1 MKGGK
6 VKIRTRE
13 NQDGTTTII
22 LDCFMGYYI
31 DFDGKKKP
39 NRKRRFL
46 DFKLIQNPKT
56 PLEKQH
62 NKDIEKKVRIIASN
76 WENSIMNEEYGLEDI
91 EKTKSL
97 VLVYLLKEIDRI
109 QDSVSKRAYKSM
121 LGHFNKHFPKDIT
134 FRQLNRRE
142 KAKNFYH
149 YLTKEAIKKD
159 GNNLSTKSAN
169 KYFKRLRKLLKE
181 SKLEGFIDE
190 LRFDVKLLP
199 EKQTEVVYLT
209 LEEFRKLENTE
220 EKNISLKNAF
230 LFACLTALRFGDLN
244 KLTWGE
250 IKEENGKIRYDRIMD
265 KKPNGKERRIT
276 NYFDLYAKKYIG
288 GRQGDGDRVFPHLP
302 KDASQKF
309 NDKLH
314 RWILRAGI
322 NKHITFHCA
331 KHSFAMYHIVHKEVS
346 PYKLAS
352 LLNHTDIRTSMHYY
366 DLCSPELKEKLV
378 G

>member
-62 NKDIEKKVRIIASN
+62 NKDIEKKVRIIANN

-97 VLVYLLKEIDRI
+97 VLVYLRKEIDRI

>member
-1 MKGGK
+1 MSLEGGK

-62 NKDIEKKVRIIASN
+62 NKDIEKKARIIANN

-97 VLVYLLKEIDRI
+97 VLVYLRKEIDRI
-109 QDSVSKRAYKSM
+109 QDSVSKRAYNSM

-169 KYFKRLRKLLKE
+169 KYFKRLRKLLRE
-181 SKLEGFIDE
+181 SKLEGYINE
-190 LRFDVKLLP
+190 LRFDVRLLP

-276 NYFDLYAKKYIG
+276 NYFDPYAKKYIG
-288 GRQGDGDRVFPHLP
+288 GRQGDGDRIFPHLP
-302 KDASQKF
+302 KDASQS
-309 NDKLH
+309 LM
-314 RWILRAGI
+314 I
-322 NKHITFHCA
+322 NYTGG
-331 KHSFAMYHIVHKEVS
+331 Y
-346 PYKLAS
+346 
-352 LLNHTDIRTSMHYY
+352 
-366 DLCSPELKEKLV
+366 
-378 G
+378 

>member
-62 NKDIEKKVRIIASN
+62 NKDIEKKVRIIANN

-97 VLVYLLKEIDRI
+97 VLVYLRKEIDRI

-244 KLTWGE
+244 KLNWGG
-250 IKEENGKIRYDRIMD
+250 IREENGKIRYDRIMD

>member
-97 VLVYLLKEIDRI
+97 VLVYLRKEIDRI
-109 QDSVSKRAYKSM
+109 QDGFSKRAYNSM

>member
-62 NKDIEKKVRIIASN
+62 NKDIEKKARIIANN

>member
-13 NQDGTTTII
+13 NQDGTTTIY

-31 DFDGKKKP
+31 DYDGKRKAS
-39 NRKRRFL
+39 RKRKFL
-46 DFKLIQNPKT
+46 KFKLIQKPKT
-56 PLEKQH
+56 PIDKQH
-62 NKDIEKKVRIIASN
+62 NKDCIEKARIIANS
-76 WENSIMNEEYGLEDI
+76 WENIIINEEYGFEDI

-97 VLVYLLKEIDRI
+97 VLVYLQKEIERI
-109 QDSVSKRAYKSM
+109 EDSGSKRGHITM
-121 LGHFNKHFPKDIT
+121 LGHVKKHFPKDIT
-134 FRQLNRRE
+134 FRQINKRE
-142 KAKNFYH
+142 KAKSFYH

-159 GNNLSTKSAN
+159 GNNLSVKSAN
-169 KYFKRLRKLLKE
+169 KYFKRLRRLLKE
-181 SKLEGFIDE
+181 SKLEGYIDE
-190 LRFDVKLLP
+190 LRFDVKFLS
-199 EKQTEVVYLT
+199 EGQTEVVYLT
-209 LEEFRKLENTE
+209 LEEYRMLEKTE
-220 EKNISLKNAF
+220 EKNTALKNAF
-230 LFACLTALRFGDLN
+230 LFSCLTALRFGDLN

-276 NYFDLYAKKYIG
+276 NYFDPYAKKYMG
-288 GRQGDGDRVFPHLP
+288 ERQGDSDRVFPHLP

-322 NKHITFHCA
+322 EKHITFHCA
-331 KHSFAMYHIVHKEVS
+331 KHSFAMYHIVHKEVN

>member
-13 NQDGTTTII
+13 NQDGTTTIF

-31 DFDGKKKP
+31 DYDGKKKA

-46 DFKLIQNPKT
+46 NFKLIQKPKT
-56 PLEKQH
+56 PLDKQH
-62 NKDIEKKVRIIASN
+62 NKNCKEKAIIIAN
-76 WENSIMNEEYGLEDI
+76 KWENSIINEEYGFEDI

-97 VLVYLLKEIDRI
+97 VLAYLQKEIERI
-109 QDSVSKRAYKSM
+109 EDSGSKRGHITM
-121 LGHFNKHFPKDIT
+121 LGHVKKHFPKDIT
-134 FRQLNRRE
+134 FRQINKRE
-142 KAKNFYH
+142 KAKSFYH

-159 GNNLSTKSAN
+159 GNNLSVKSAN
-169 KYFKRLRKLLKE
+169 KYFKRLRRLLKE
-181 SKLEGFIDE
+181 SKLEGYIDE
-190 LRFDVKLLP
+190 LRFDVKFLS
-199 EKQTEVVYLT
+199 EGQTEVVYLT
-209 LEEFRKLENTE
+209 LEEYRMLEKTE
-220 EKNISLKNAF
+220 EKNTALKNAF
-230 LFACLTALRFGDLN
+230 LFSCLTALRFGDLN

-276 NYFDLYAKKYIG
+276 NYFDPYAKKYMG
-288 GRQGDGDRVFPHLP
+288 ERQGDSDRVFPHLP

-322 NKHITFHCA
+322 EKHITFHCA
-331 KHSFAMYHIVHKEVS
+331 KHSFAMYHIVHKEVN

>member
-169 KYFKRLRKLLKE
+169 KYFKRLRKLLRE
-181 SKLEGFIDE
+181 SKLEGYIDE

-331 KHSFAMYHIVHKEVS
+331 KHSFAMYHIVHKEVN

>member
-276 NYFDLYAKKYIG
+276 NYFDPYAKKYIG